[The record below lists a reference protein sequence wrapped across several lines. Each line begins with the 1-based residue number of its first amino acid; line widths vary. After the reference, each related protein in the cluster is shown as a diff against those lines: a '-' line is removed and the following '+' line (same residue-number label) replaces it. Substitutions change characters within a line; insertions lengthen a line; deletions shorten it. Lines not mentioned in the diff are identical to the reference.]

1 VAVATTLLRMGILGA
16 DRPFP
21 ADAFADVVAA
31 NAVYAEGFEATDLPG
46 RAARGLAVLTC
57 IDSRIDALGVMGL
70 HEGDGYI
77 MRNAGARVTDD
88 VLRSMVLA
96 TALMGVERILVM
108 PHTRCAM
115 AQRDEAGIHE
125 LIAERHGVDTR
136 SLEFRTVEDQVEA
149 LRTDVTRI
157 RSLPFF
163 PGGVEIAGVL
173 YHVESGLLEPIDA

>member
-1 VAVATTLLRMGILGA
+1 MGTLGP

-21 ADAFADVVAA
+21 ADAFADVIAS
-31 NAVYAEGFEATDLPG
+31 NAQYAEGFEATDLPG
-46 RAARGLAVLTC
+46 RAARGLAILTC

-77 MRNAGARVTDD
+77 MRNAGARVTED
-88 VLRSMVLA
+88 VLRSVVLA
-96 TALMGVERILVM
+96 TALMGVERVLVM

-125 LIAERHGVDTR
+125 LIAQRHGLDTR
-136 SLEFRTVEDQVEA
+136 SLEFRTVEDQVES

-157 RSLPFF
+157 RSLPFL
-163 PGGVEIAGVL
+163 PEGIEVAGAL
-173 YHVESGLLEPIDA
+173 YHVESGLLEPVDA